1 MKTPKKQKRKGVS
14 VEQHEEHV
22 VAVVASLLKNCKG
35 SQKQR
40 ILAKFTEA
48 DHEKVDRLMELHFKY
63 VDRVT
68 YTEERL
74 RRVDS
79 GEDLDEDEI
88 YLERLNGG
96 LYTLQLIDYI
106 IVDVSAN
113 GAQSIKQRVHQ
124 ILNQRKA
131 TVKTIRNVIREY
143 AGTLG
148 DENEENEE
156 DQRSRE
162 FERQNLLQLV
172 DKF

>member
-1 MKTPKKQKRKGVS
+1 
-14 VEQHEEHV
+14 
-22 VAVVASLLKNCKG
+22 
-35 SQKQR
+35 
-40 ILAKFTEA
+40 
-48 DHEKVDRLMELHFKY
+48 
-63 VDRVT
+63 
-68 YTEERL
+68 
-74 RRVDS
+74 
-79 GEDLDEDEI
+79 
-88 YLERLNGG
+88 LERLNGG

-113 GAQSIKQRVHQ
+113 GAQSVKQRVHQ

-162 FERQNLLQLV
+162 LERQNLLQLV